1 MLPGRPKGLIPAQF
15 VCADYDEDEDN
26 NGCRS
31 KRSLKGMQKTKKS
44 IRNPRNNEPTDL
56 CNQCILHLRKV
67 RREILKDDKE
77 RKMEER
83 IEEN

>member
-1 MLPGRPKGLIPAQF
+1 MLPGRPNGLTPAHF

-31 KRSLKGMQKTKKS
+31 KRSLKGVQRTDRS

-56 CNQCILHLRKV
+56 CNQCILELRKV
-67 RREILKDDKE
+67 RREILKDDKSRKVEE
-77 RKMEER
+77 RK
-83 IEEN
+83 EEN